1 MAETKGT
8 ERLPLRKDGDI
19 LYMRQMVRERIVA
32 IGFRMLDQT
41 KLLTVASELGR
52 NVLVH
57 GGGGTAVLETVSA
70 ADRVGLRMTFEDQGP
85 GIPDMALAMTD
96 GYTSGSGMGLG
107 LSGSKRLVDDF
118 DITSEVGKGTRV
130 RVTKWK

>member
-1 MAETKGT
+1 MAETT
-8 ERLPLRKDGDI
+8 SSERLPLRKDGDI

-32 IGFRMLDQT
+32 IGFRMLDTT
-41 KLLTVASELGR
+41 KLLTAASELGR

-57 GGGGTAVLETVSA
+57 GGGGAVVLETVTFA
-70 ADRVGLRMTFEDQGP
+70 GRVGLRMTFEDEGP

-96 GYTSGSGMGLG
+96 GYTSGGGMGLG

-130 RVTKWK
+130 CVTKWK